1 MKDASGMKRNA
12 TNRGGTDMDTRGRAL
27 ENKEDTNMNRH
38 QAMNYNATQSNRR
51 AKMKEYTIKRQS
63 KAGDGYESMVI
74 RNRETGA
81 DVAEYRVEPGRERA
95 EVAAMRRTLARHL
108 NKPGATMGNYQ
119 W

>member
-1 MKDASGMKRNA
+1 MIGNETQRNA
-12 TNRGGTDMDTRGRAL
+12 T
-27 ENKEDTNMNRH
+27 KEGERMKPYRIEIQRRNG
-38 QAMNYNATQSNRR
+38 YAT
-51 AKMKEYTIKRQS
+51 MI
-63 KAGDGYESMVI
+63 I